1 MNYSIIAVPTFKKEV
16 KKLAKKYHSIKT
28 DLATLFATL
37 EVNPTQGTSL
47 GNNCYKIRMAIASK
61 SKGKSGGARL
71 ITNFIISDS
80 TVYLAKTIML
90 FCCFI
95 FINRKMNPPLGAS
108 YRVRLNPSCR
118 GERGTRTL
126 STFIFKYTISAFYE
140 CKSTFYRSIKQIRNS
155 TTPLFPV
162 NL

>member
-61 SKGKSGGARL
+61 SKGKSGGAL
-71 ITNFIISDS
+71 TPG
-80 TVYLAKTIML
+80 K
-90 FCCFI
+90 
-95 FINRKMNPPLGAS
+95 
-108 YRVRLNPSCR
+108 
-118 GERGTRTL
+118 L
-126 STFIFKYTISAFYE
+126 SQF
-140 CKSTFYRSIKQIRNS
+140 
-155 TTPLFPV
+155 
-162 NL
+162 